1 MWQGKIFR
9 FHGSDY
15 QYFLSDYNDTAL
27 NERAIEIPIINRIV
41 TQYRGKDV
49 LEIGNV
55 LSHYF
60 PVRHTILDK
69 YELGQGVINE
79 DICTYAPGKLFDL
92 IISISTLEHVGYDEN
107 PRRPEN
113 CILAFENI
121 RRLLAKGGRAWITIP
136 TGHNPFIEEYLTNGT
151 IALDESYGM
160 KRISQWNNW
169 VECPVDEALQCPY
182 GFPHAPYATGVV
194 IGMLKK

>member
-1 MWQGKIFR
+1 MDIHSFLYHHKNYRIFHWALTKVWQGKIFR

-107 PRRPEN
+107 PRSPAGKLYT
-113 CILAFENI
+113 CF
-121 RRLLAKGGRAWITIP
+121 
-136 TGHNPFIEEYLTNGT
+136 
-151 IALDESYGM
+151 
-160 KRISQWNNW
+160 
-169 VECPVDEALQCPY
+169 
-182 GFPHAPYATGVV
+182 
-194 IGMLKK
+194 